1 MTDVKARSPA
11 AAKGGADDDM
21 SNPAMNMLIPTIN
34 KLQEVFNVLGASA
47 KIDLPQIV
55 VVGSQ
60 SAGKSS
66 VLESIC
72 HRDFLP
78 RGSGIVTRRPLVLQL
93 HMIPEASSGPKEYGV
108 FGHCKDKKFTD
119 FNEIRK
125 EIEAETERLAG
136 DGQCVSENPIFLR
149 LYSPYVLNLTLVDLP
164 GLARNPVGDQPK
176 NIEFLI
182 KEMIMKFISKENA
195 LILAVS
201 AANTD
206 LATSDAL
213 SLAASVDPT
222 GDRTIGVLTKI
233 DLMDRGT
240 DALKILTN
248 RESPLKLGWT
258 GVVNRSQADID
269 GKVSMEKAQEA
280 EMQFFLTNPKYRDIA
295 HAQGTQ
301 ALAKKLNT
309 ILIRHIK
316 KTLPSLRERIRS
328 LMDQTSTE
336 LMSYGNFV
344 SDDMKPGLILSMINK
359 FAADFDDIVEGRQLD
374 AAMGGKSSVGES
386 GTLGGPIVQSNTLYG
401 GARIAYIF
409 NEKFT
414 KMLDS
419 IDPSST
425 VTLEDIRTMV
435 RNAAGPRMLM
445 FIPMRVLE
453 LLAQRVIRDID
464 RPCHQCLKLVLNE
477 LISFTRIAASQN
489 PDMRRFRTFHGKL
502 LAQSEALLEQFAE
515 PCHRYIRDT
524 INCEVAF
531 INPNHPDFKNVIM
544 KVMNDST
551 TQQAHMINAM
561 GPGGQAPVPGQMT
574 ASQAMS
580 MNMNGQQMQPQQMQ
594 QGGNKNPFLAM
605 GALSP
610 SGMQAVDESSISTGF
625 LPEDIRVNGEWND
638 NERNICELIPR
649 MLNRYYSIIRKKIQD
664 TIPKCIM
671 YFVVNRA
678 KEQLQQELVARLYT
692 GDYARMSELLDEDP
706 EIARRRES
714 CLQLMGM
721 LQKAE
726 ETLKQVDSI

>member
-1 MTDVKARSPA
+1 M
-11 AAKGGADDDM
+11 
-21 SNPAMNMLIPTIN
+21 
-34 KLQEVFNVLGASA
+34 
-47 KIDLPQIV
+47 
-55 VVGSQ
+55 
-60 SAGKSS
+60 
-66 VLESIC
+66 
-72 HRDFLP
+72 
-78 RGSGIVTRRPLVLQL
+78 
-93 HMIPEASSGPKEYGV
+93 

-125 EIEAETERLAG
+125 EIEAETDRLAG
-136 DGQCVSENPIFLR
+136 DGQCVSETPIMLR

-222 GDRTIGVLTKI
+222 GDRTIGVLTKL

-269 GKVSMEKAQEA
+269 GRVSMEKAQQA
-280 EMQFFLTNPKYRDIA
+280 EREFFLTNPKYRDIA

-328 LMDQTSTE
+328 LVDQTSAE
-336 LMSYGNFV
+336 LMSYGSRV
-344 SDDMKPGLILSMINK
+344 SDEAKPGLILSMINK
-359 FAADFDDIVEGRQLD
+359 FTADFDDIVEGRQLD
-374 AAMGGKSSVGES
+374 AAMGGRSSLDNRDGF
-386 GTLGGPIVQSNTLYG
+386 GGPIVQSNTLYG

-409 NEKFT
+409 NEKFS

-477 LISFTRIAASQN
+477 LISFTRIAASEN

-551 TQQAHMINAM
+551 TQQANMPGAM
-561 GPGGQAPVPGQMT
+561 GSVPSQPNSMT
-574 ASQAMS
+574 PSQAMS
-580 MNMNGQQMQPQQMQ
+580 MNMNSHQQMQ
-594 QGGNKNPFLAM
+594 QMGGQSQGNANGGSKNPFLAM

-610 SGMQAVDESSISTGF
+610 SGMQNVEEDSISAGL
-625 LPEDIRVNGEWND
+625 LPDDIKVNGEWND

-649 MLNRYYSIIRKKIQD
+649 MLNRYYNIIRKKIQD

-678 KEQLQQELVARLYT
+678 KEQLQQELVARLYSN
-692 GDYARMSELLDEDP
+692 DYVKISELLDEDP
-706 EIARRRES
+706 DISRRRES
-714 CLQLMGM
+714 CLQMLKM

>member
-1 MTDVKARSPA
+1 MSSATRPEPEKV
-11 AAKGGADDDM
+11 KGGDEDGAQ
-21 SNPAMNMLIPTIN
+21 NPAMNMLIPTIN
-34 KLQEVFNVLGASA
+34 KLQEVFSVLGASA

-93 HMIPEASSGPKEYGV
+93 HNIPENTSGPKEYGV

-119 FNEIRK
+119 FNQIRD
-125 EIEAETERLAG
+125 EIEAETQRMAG
-136 DGQCVSENPIFLR
+136 EGQCVSENPIFLR

-176 NIEFLI
+176 DIEFQI
-182 KEMIMKFISKENA
+182 KNMIMKFISKENA

-213 SLAASVDPT
+213 SLAASVDPN

-248 RESPLKLGWT
+248 RENPLKLGWT

-269 GKVSMEKAQEA
+269 GKVSMEKAQTA
-280 EMQFFLTNPKYRDIA
+280 EMEFFLTNPKYRDIA

-316 KTLPSLRERIRS
+316 KILPSLRERIRQ
-328 LMDQTSTE
+328 LMDQTSSE
-336 LMSYGNFV
+336 LISYGSFV
-344 SDDMKPGLILSMINK
+344 SDEMKPSLILSMINK

-374 AAMGGKSSVGES
+374 AAMGGKQPGATDSA
-386 GTLGGPIVQSNTLYG
+386 LGGPIAQANTLYG

-409 NEKFT
+409 NEKFS

-531 INPNHPDFKNVIM
+531 INPNHPDFKNTIM

-551 TQQAHMINAM
+551 TQQAHMPGAM
-561 GPGGQAPVPGQMT
+561 GNVNGPGTGAMT
-574 ASQAMS
+574 ASQAMN
-580 MNMNGQQMQPQQMQ
+580 MNMNGMGQPQI
-594 QGGNKNPFLAM
+594 GNKNPFLAM

-610 SGMQAVDESSISTGF
+610 TGMQNVDESSISAGV
-625 LPEDIRVNGEWND
+625 LPDDIRVNGEWND

-649 MLNRYYSIIRKKIQD
+649 MLNRYYGIIRKKIQD

-678 KEQLQQELVARLYT
+678 QEQLQQELVARLYS
-692 GDYARMSELLDEDP
+692 GDYNKMAELLDEDP
-706 EIARRRES
+706 DIARRRES

>member
-1 MTDVKARSPA
+1 
-11 AAKGGADDDM
+11 
-21 SNPAMNMLIPTIN
+21 MNMLIPTIN

-93 HMIPEASSGPKEYGV
+93 HTIPENTVGPKEYGM

-125 EIEAETERLAG
+125 EIEAETDRLAG
-136 DGQCVSENPIFLR
+136 DGQCVSETPIMLR

-222 GDRTIGVLTKI
+222 GDRTIGVLTKL

-269 GKVSMEKAQEA
+269 GRVSMEKAQQA
-280 EMQFFLTNPKYRDIA
+280 EREFFLTNPKYRDIA

-328 LMDQTSTE
+328 LVDQTSAE
-336 LMSYGNFV
+336 LMSYGSRV
-344 SDDMKPGLILSMINK
+344 SDEAKPGLILSMINK
-359 FAADFDDIVEGRQLD
+359 FTADFDDIVEGRQLD
-374 AAMGGKSSVGES
+374 AAMGGRSSLDNRDGF
-386 GTLGGPIVQSNTLYG
+386 GGPIVQSNTLYG

-409 NEKFT
+409 NEKFS

-477 LISFTRIAASQN
+477 LISFTRIAASEN

-551 TQQAHMINAM
+551 TQQANMPGAM
-561 GPGGQAPVPGQMT
+561 GSVPSQPNSMT
-574 ASQAMS
+574 PSQAMS
-580 MNMNGQQMQPQQMQ
+580 MNMNSHQQMQ
-594 QGGNKNPFLAM
+594 QMGGQSQGNANGGSKNPFLAM

-610 SGMQAVDESSISTGF
+610 SGMQNVEDDSISAGL
-625 LPEDIRVNGEWND
+625 LPDDIKVNGEWND

-649 MLNRYYSIIRKKIQD
+649 MLNRYYNIIRKKIQD

-678 KEQLQQELVARLYT
+678 KEQLQQELVARLYSN
-692 GDYARMSELLDEDP
+692 DYVKISELLDEDP
-706 EIARRRES
+706 DISRRRES
-714 CLQLMGM
+714 CLQMLEM

>member
-1 MTDVKARSPA
+1 MSDLKDRKTSPS
-11 AAKGGADDDM
+11 KDGADSDA

-93 HMIPEASSGPKEYGV
+93 HTIPEAKVGPKEYGV
-108 FGHCKDKKFTD
+108 FGHCKDKKFDD

-213 SLAASVDPT
+213 SLAASVDPN

-248 RESPLKLGWT
+248 REAPLKLGWT

-269 GKVSMEKAQEA
+269 GKVSMEKAQQA
-280 EMQFFLTNPKYRDIA
+280 EMEFFLTNPKYRDIA

-301 ALAKKLNT
+301 SLAKKLNT

-316 KTLPSLRERIRS
+316 KTLPSLRERIRQ
-328 LMDQTSTE
+328 LMDQTSAE
-336 LMSYGNFV
+336 LAGYGTFV
-344 SDDMKPGLILSMINK
+344 SDEMKPGLILSMINK

-374 AAMGGKSSVGES
+374 AAMGGKSPIG
-386 GTLGGPIVQSNTLYG
+386 GDDGALGAPVIQSNTLYG

-409 NEKFT
+409 NEKFS

-477 LISFTRIAASQN
+477 LISFTRIAASEN

-551 TQQAHMINAM
+551 TQQAHMPGAM
-561 GPGGQAPVPGQMT
+561 GPVPGQAPGSMT
-574 ASQAMS
+574 ASQAMN
-580 MNMNGQQMQPQQMQ
+580 MNMNGQQQLQPQI
-594 QGGNKNPFLAM
+594 GNKNPFLAM

-610 SGMQAVDESSISTGF
+610 SGMQSVDESSIAAGV
-625 LPEDIRVNGEWND
+625 LPDDIRVNGEWND

-649 MLNRYYSIIRKKIQD
+649 MLNRYYNIIRKKIQD

-678 KEQLQQELVARLYT
+678 QEQLQQELVARLYS
-692 GDYARMSELLDEDP
+692 GDYRKMSELLDEDP
-706 EIARRRES
+706 DIARRRES
-714 CLQLMGM
+714 CLQLIGM